1 MKPTYDDIRRLFGQL
16 NDHAIAEIEGTGAT
30 LTELEEVA
38 AHLAE
43 EDDVMGDLRRTL
55 SGRALTIYNLVR
67 SYEAR
72 WEEDR

>member
-55 SGRALTIYNLVR
+55 SGRALTIYNLVQ
-67 SYEAR
+67 SYDTQGEG
-72 WEEDR
+72 DR